1 MQISRR
7 RNDRVT
13 TAGDH
18 AADGAHDGVSRW
30 HPFND
35 EPRAAVAARLAVLG
49 GQMALDSLERRA
61 RTGRERDP
69 NRASADLAIQ
79 SRLVDDIRRRF
90 PDDGVLGDDG
100 PVTVPSDTDDAHWW
114 VLGPI
119 DSTTNLGHVLPGFAV
134 SVGVLHAGM
143 PLAGAVYDPLT
154 DWLFTAASG
163 RGAWLNGRGLRVNPA
178 PVGTDTFFSIRTP
191 YQGEVSPFVERWLRR
206 YRLRRFGSTALQLCY
221 VAAGGLAFVHDQG
234 ASLSEI
240 AGAVPVVLEAGAV
253 ITGCDGSALFPIEA
267 RDYGGEVMAVL
278 AGNPIA
284 HRESLGDILARTD
297 VPLSR
302 S

>member
-1 MQISRR
+1 
-7 RNDRVT
+7 
-13 TAGDH
+13 
-18 AADGAHDGVSRW
+18 VSRW

-49 GQMALDSLERRA
+49 GQMALDSLDRRA
-61 RTGRERDP
+61 SSGEGRDP
-69 NRASADLAIQ
+69 NRASADLAIR
-79 SRLVDDIRRRF
+79 SRLVDDITRSF
-90 PDDGVLGDDG
+90 PEDGVLGDDG
-100 PVTVPSDTDDAHWW
+100 RVTVPSDTDAAHWW

-134 SVGVLHAGM
+134 SVGVLYGGM

-163 RGAWLNGRGLRVNPA
+163 RGAWLNGRALRVNPA
-178 PVGTDTFFSIRTP
+178 PTGTSTFFSIRTP
-191 YQGEVSPFVERWLRR
+191 YQGEVPPFVENWLRR

-221 VAAGGLAFVHDQG
+221 VAAGGLAFVHDQR

-240 AGAVPVVLEAGAV
+240 ASAVPIVLEAGAV
-253 ITGCDGSALFPIEA
+253 ITAGDGSALFPIEA

-278 AGNPIA
+278 AGNPVA
-284 HRESLGDILARTD
+284 HRESLGDILTLAD
-297 VPLSR
+297 VPLSL